1 MRRKLRTAL
10 TLSWRDW
17 WNLFQAWL
25 LLLAVD
31 LSLRL
36 LPFQRVQGLLVLGRK
51 DVGNLQTDEA
61 QATMQR
67 LRRLVSMAGRH
78 HLYPMSCLR
87 QSLALQWLLG
97 RRGIVADLRFGV
109 RKEVDGLDAHAWL
122 EYAGQ
127 PIGEPQATA
136 VHFTPLVAREAGR

>member
-1 MRRKLRTAL
+1 MKRKLRTAL

-17 WNLFQAWL
+17 WNLFQAWV

-36 LPFQRVQGLLVLGRK
+36 LPFRTVQRLVLLGRR
-51 DVGNLQTDEA
+51 DVGNLQTGEA

-67 LRRLVSMAGRH
+67 LRRLVGMAGRY

-87 QSLALQWLLG
+87 QTLALQWLLG
-97 RRGIVADLRFGV
+97 RCGIIADLRFGV

-122 EYAGQ
+122 EYEGQ
-127 PIGEPQATA
+127 PIGEPEGVAA
-136 VHFTPLVAREAGR
+136 RFVPLVAQGADG